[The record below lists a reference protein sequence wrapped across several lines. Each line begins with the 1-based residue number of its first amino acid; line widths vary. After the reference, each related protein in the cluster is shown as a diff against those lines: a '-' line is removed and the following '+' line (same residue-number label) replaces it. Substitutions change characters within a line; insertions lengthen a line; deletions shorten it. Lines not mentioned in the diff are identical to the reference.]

1 MEKNIL
7 RKMSYGIYIVS
18 TMDSGRA
25 TGCAVNSA
33 MQINVSPE
41 TVAISI
47 NRKNFT
53 HQCIAECGLFA
64 ITLLAEESNPIL
76 IGRFGFCSGR
86 DANKFQ
92 DVDFKIVK
100 EIPVLTDTCGYA
112 VCKVIN
118 KFETETHTVFLG
130 EVIESKMFGNNRI
143 PMTYSYYQK
152 VVKGV

>member
-47 NRKNFT
+47 NRKKCRRIRNRNF
-53 HQCIAECGLFA
+53 
-64 ITLLAEESNPIL
+64 
-76 IGRFGFCSGR
+76 R
-86 DANKFQ
+86 
-92 DVDFKIVK
+92 
-100 EIPVLTDTCGYA
+100 
-112 VCKVIN
+112 
-118 KFETETHTVFLG
+118 
-130 EVIESKMFGNNRI
+130 
-143 PMTYSYYQK
+143 
-152 VVKGV
+152 

>member
-47 NRKNFT
+47 NRKKFHT
-53 HQCIAECGLFA
+53 PVHSRVWLVC
-64 ITLLAEESNPIL
+64 
-76 IGRFGFCSGR
+76 
-86 DANKFQ
+86 NKFNCRGLKSNI
-92 DVDFKIVK
+92 DW
-100 EIPVLTDTCGYA
+100 
-112 VCKVIN
+112 
-118 KFETETHTVFLG
+118 
-130 EVIESKMFGNNRI
+130 
-143 PMTYSYYQK
+143 
-152 VVKGV
+152 

>member
-64 ITLLAEESNPIL
+64 INLIAEDSNPIL

-86 DANKFQ
+86 DVNKFGHA
-92 DVDFKIVK
+92 DEKLDCVMPDM
-100 EIPVLTDTCGYA
+100 L
-112 VCKVIN
+112 
-118 KFETETHTVFLG
+118 
-130 EVIESKMFGNNRI
+130 
-143 PMTYSYYQK
+143 
-152 VVKGV
+152 

>member
-1 MEKNIL
+1 MYRRKQWQLVLIEKFHTPVHSRVWLVCNKFNC
-7 RKMSYGIYIVS
+7 R
-18 TMDSGRA
+18 
-25 TGCAVNSA
+25 
-33 MQINVSPE
+33 
-41 TVAISI
+41 
-47 NRKNFT
+47 
-53 HQCIAECGLFA
+53 GLK
-64 ITLLAEESNPIL
+64 SIL

-143 PMTYSYYQK
+143 LMTYSYYQK